1 MVGAGAIKEACGWVD
16 IVHDHHDHHH
26 YPEPRQTPSVKC
38 HPVPKP
44 QRFTTLRDF
53 LSHPHRPYVSLFNS
67 PSHNIEY

>member
-38 HPVPKP
+38 HPVPQTPKVYHTKGFFEP
-44 QRFTTLRDF
+44 
-53 LSHPHRPYVSLFNS
+53 
-67 PSHNIEY
+67 PS